1 MTMDRLETLLVG
13 DVGGTNARFALASV
27 DAAGAVTLDHVHPL
41 PTRDHA
47 TFEDALAAWES
58 QVPGPLPDRAVFA
71 LAGPSGA
78 DTIRMTNVAWTVS
91 ASALQ
96 DRFGFA
102 AVRLVNDF
110 AAQARAMPVLP
121 DASFSAV
128 IAGSGRPG
136 APVIVLGPGTGLGM
150 SLLVPRGTGSWQ
162 VVPTEGGH
170 QAFAPMDPAEQAVLD
185 RLRGEGGV
193 DYVSFETLVSGPGLA
208 RIYWALC
215 REAGVAPA
223 LFERFGSSDLTAL
236 SANDL
241 KAAGGLVGTA
251 AVGQTDPVAVQAA
264 ELMVM
269 ALATFAGD
277 AILSTGAQGGCVIAG
292 GVADKQADLIL
303 TDAFRTRLTRKG
315 PISTFFE
322 GVPVKLARDTFAALV
337 GAALMGD

>member
-1 MTMDRLETLLVG
+1 MAQTILVG
-13 DVGGTNARFALASV
+13 DVGGTNARFAVATI

-47 TFEDALAAWES
+47 SFEDALAAWES
-58 QVPGPLPDRAVFA
+58 QVPGALPERAVFA

-78 DTIRMTNVAWTVS
+78 DTIRMTNVPWIVS
-91 ASALQ
+91 AGALR

-121 DASFSAV
+121 ETSFSPV
-128 IAGSGRPG
+128 IAGSGRTG
-136 APVIVLGPGTGLGM
+136 APVVALGPGTGLGM
-150 SLLVPRGTGSWQ
+150 SLLVPQGAGNWQ

-170 QAFAPMDPAEQAVLD
+170 QAFAPMDATEQAVLD
-185 RLRGEGGV
+185 RLRGEGAI

-215 REAGVAPA
+215 QEAGETAV
-223 LFERFGSSDLTAL
+223 LLERFGSNGLRAL
-236 SANDL
+236 SDTDL

-251 AVGQTDPVAVQAA
+251 AAERSDPVAVQAA

-303 TDAFRTRLTRKG
+303 TDAFRARLTRKG
-315 PISTFFE
+315 PISAFFDD
-322 GVPVKLARDTFAALV
+322 VPVKLARDTFAALV
-337 GAALMGD
+337 GAALMAD

>member
-1 MTMDRLETLLVG
+1 MTNTLLVG

-27 DAAGAVTLDHVHPL
+27 DASGAVKLDHVHPL

-58 QVPGPLPDRAVFA
+58 LVPGPLPQRAVFA

-78 DTIRMTNVAWTVS
+78 DTIRMTNVKWTVS
-91 ASALQ
+91 AQALQ
-96 DRFGFA
+96 QRFGFGS
-102 AVRLVNDF
+102 VRLVNDF

-121 DASFSAV
+121 EASFSPV
-128 IAGSGRPG
+128 ITGSGRPG

-150 SLLVPRGTGSWQ
+150 SLLVPQRGGGWQ

-170 QAFAPMDPAEQAVLD
+170 QAFAPMDAAEQAVLD
-185 RLRGEGGV
+185 RLRGEGGI

-215 REAGVAPA
+215 LEAGVAPT

-236 SANDL
+236 LPNDL
-241 KAAGGLVGTA
+241 KAAGGLVGAA
-251 AVGQTDPVAVQAA
+251 AVEQTDRIAIQAA

-303 TDAFRTRLTRKG
+303 KDTFRTRLTRKG
-315 PISTFFE
+315 PISAFFD
-322 GVPVKLARDTFAALV
+322 GVPVRLARDTFAALV